1 MEKVLADSNVNTNVI
16 SVFGDNNQVFQI
28 VLKPNDSV
36 FVNTKYLTYAS
47 SPSLE
52 EVPYHEVNSLLP
64 LDALKNKNDNV
75 KKIQN
80 NEIIRLKNISN
91 TFEYVGLSKGG
102 KIMKITPM
110 LYSSLFIRL
119 DSLLSFSVGIDLVED
134 SVYQKV
140 IETAFGRAF
149 DMKLGKPQQIN
160 QFVMIK
166 PRIQKANKITVVV
179 KGTNNESSMSSDLG
193 SILCDYVY
201 LASEKVLIEKRLG
214 EGEQI
219 IIMKNGLVAFEKSV
233 SFFKIPQAQAQNKR
247 VTYVNTAEDIIVE
260 GPGLIIFE
268 PFPRIVKDVYRSIG
282 LVVIPL
288 FFLLFQVLI
297 PILFN
302 IF

>member
-1 MEKVLADSNVNTNVI
+1 MEKVLSDSNMNSNVVSI
-16 SVFGDNNQVFQI
+16 FGDNNQVFQI
-28 VLKPNDSV
+28 VLKLNDSI
-36 FVNTKYLTYAS
+36 FINSKYLTYAS

-64 LDALKNKNDNV
+64 LDVLKNNTL
-75 KKIQN
+75 KKIHN
-80 NEIIRLKNISN
+80 NQIVRLKNISN

-110 LYSSLFIRL
+110 FYHSLFIRL
-119 DSLLSFSVGIDLVED
+119 DSLLSFSEGIDLVED
-134 SVYQKV
+134 DENQK
-140 IETAFGRAF
+140 ILESAFGRAF
-149 DMKLGKPQQIN
+149 DMRLGRPQQMN

-166 PRIQKANKITVVV
+166 PRIQKANKITVIV
-179 KGTNNESSMSSDLG
+179 KGTENESAMSSDLG

-201 LASEKVLIEKRLG
+201 LASDKMLIEKRLG
-214 EGEQI
+214 EREQI
-219 IIMKNGLVAFEKSV
+219 VIMKNGLVAYEKSV
-233 SFFKIPQAQAQNKR
+233 SFFKVSQSQGENKR
-247 VTYVNTAEDIIVE
+247 ISYVNTMEDIIVE

-268 PFPRIVKDVYRSIG
+268 PFPRQVKDVYRSIG

-288 FFLLFQVLI
+288 LFVIFQIII